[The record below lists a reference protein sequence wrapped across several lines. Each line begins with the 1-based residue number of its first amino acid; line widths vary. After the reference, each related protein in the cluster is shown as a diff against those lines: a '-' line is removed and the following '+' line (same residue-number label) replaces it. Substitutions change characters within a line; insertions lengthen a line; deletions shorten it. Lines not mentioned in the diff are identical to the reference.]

1 MMNHMKTL
9 LIDDIKTAHTNMVL
23 QDVHHHRVAICI
35 GVYYYRIYVWCR
47 PVFCHFK
54 KEEHNCTGNYIK
66 NEKREKKKNIVM
78 KFVLIIIFG
87 IILPA
92 CAVVML
98 LVVSCRSYHEYMDD
112 IFGAQYSK
120 RSFIKRETKTK
131 IVLDTSNNKK
141 QEFQHER

>member
-1 MMNHMKTL
+1 
-9 LIDDIKTAHTNMVL
+9 
-23 QDVHHHRVAICI
+23 
-35 GVYYYRIYVWCR
+35 
-47 PVFCHFK
+47 
-54 KEEHNCTGNYIK
+54 
-66 NEKREKKKNIVM
+66 M